1 MRSAFACR
9 RTSGPWV
16 SYQYLW
22 NSSRER
28 LGRRRRG
35 KTSFSIG
42 NLLGRHWTAAL
53 LDRVVCAGQGR
64 GRNVVPADI
73 SPSAA
78 TARRGTP
85 SLRSAARPGVSGGA
99 LLLGEPRVPL
109 LDPRDQPAQLLELVT
124 RRRQARRERS
134 DHLGLFLQRDA
145 YELWSGAGQ
154 RAELLDTPA
163 HGDEDTAIPRASE
176 QGARTVAHGGQKEL
190 AGGSKMAAGGSQL
203 TQRSTEPGVFHD
215 DLTLSF
221 LRRERRLNATSRL
234 SSQGRAGRQSPR
246 CGSEEPKR
254 WVADADRHAHGRC
267 TELPARST
275 RAPAGR
281 ATSRPRMV
289 PPVHLPQPA
298 RRHVRVDLRRPDVR
312 VPEQRLHDAEVG
324 APGEEMRRERVAQRV
339 RRDAAAEAGGERATA
354 YELPHRLARERPP

>member
-35 KTSFSIG
+35 KTSISIG

-124 RRRQARRERS
+124 RRRQAPRERI
-134 DHLGLFLQRDA
+134 DHLGLLLQRDA

-163 HGDEDTAIPRASE
+163 HGDEDAAVPRASE
-176 QGARTVAHGGQKEL
+176 QGARTVAHGGQQEISGGPKMT
-190 AGGSKMAAGGSQL
+190 AGGSHL
-203 TQRSTEPGVFHD
+203 TQRATEPGIFHD
-215 DLTLSF
+215 LTSLSL
-221 LRRERRLNATSRL
+221 LRRGRRLDATSRPL
-234 SSQGRAGRQSPR
+234 SSQGAAGRQSPR

-254 WVADADRHAHGRC
+254 WVADARSAACSRRPAPAPHARGWCRRC
-267 TELPARST
+267 TSRS
-275 RAPAGR
+275 RLG
-281 ATSRPRMV
+281 ATCV
-289 PPVHLPQPA
+289 
-298 RRHVRVDLRRPDVR
+298 
-312 VPEQRLHDAEVG
+312 
-324 APGEEMRRERVAQRV
+324 
-339 RRDAAAEAGGERATA
+339 
-354 YELPHRLARERPP
+354 